1 MEHLTQKQ
9 IEDYSQRLLS
19 GAELLA
25 ASDHLAACE
34 TCRRRLETLFNSDV
48 TFIALREETLNPD
61 LTSHLTPGQT
71 ANYLDQ
77 NLAGEELQIVS
88 DHLIVCEQCVL
99 AVEDLRG
106 FRNDLAMTID
116 REYRPAVA
124 VPASPLSAWKEK
136 FVSFFRVSPI
146 PAFGSA
152 AVVVIILAT
161 IGWLIWRTPRERDT
175 EIVAAPTPSLQ
186 PSPSPEAPVEA
197 QPAEST
203 AAVVAQLNDGDR
215 VLALDE
221 EGKLT
226 GAENLPPSYQ
236 NLIKKALATQ
246 RIERSP
252 EVQGLSRPP
261 SSLMSSD
268 NQEGEFFVM
277 EPVGSVLLRSQ
288 PTFLWSIVEGATG
301 YVVEVYDE
309 QFSLVAASPRLKIA
323 SWSVQLPR
331 GAVYSWQVKAIKDGQ
346 EIIAPRPPAPQA
358 KFRILDQAKANELA
372 RARRAYASSH
382 LALGLLYA
390 EAGLLKEAEQQFR
403 LLRRSNPNSSL
414 ARRLH
419 RQILALQP

>member
-9 IEDYSQRLLS
+9 IEDYSQRLLG

-25 ASDHLAACE
+25 VSDHLAGCE
-34 TCRRRLETLFNSDV
+34 TCLGRLESSLNSDE
-48 TFIALREETLNPD
+48 TFVALREETLDPD

-71 ANYLDQ
+71 ADYVDQ

-88 DHLIVCEQCVL
+88 DHLTVCEQCVL
-99 AVEDLRG
+99 AVEDLRA
-106 FRNDLAMTID
+106 FRDEMAPSID
-116 REYRPAVA
+116 RVYRPAA
-124 VPASPLSAWKEK
+124 PASTSSLGAWREK
-136 FVSFFRVSPI
+136 FVSFFRLSPI

-152 AVVVIILAT
+152 ALMVLILAT
-161 IGWLIWRTPRERDT
+161 VGWLIWRTPSERES

-186 PSPSPEAPVEA
+186 PSPSAEASVEAP
-197 QPAEST
+197 PAEST
-203 AAVVAQLNDGDR
+203 ATVVVQLNDGDR
-215 VLALDE
+215 ILTLDE
-221 EGKLT
+221 EGKLS
-226 GAENLPPSYQ
+226 GAESLPPSYQ
-236 NLIKKALATQ
+236 NLIKKALTTQ

-252 EVQGLSRPP
+252 ELQGLSRPP

-268 NQEGEFFVM
+268 NQEDEFFVM
-277 EPVGSVLLRSQ
+277 EPVGSVLLRNQ
-288 PTFLWSIVEGATG
+288 PRFLWSIVEGATG

-309 QFSLVAASPRLKIA
+309 QFRLVAASPRLKIA

-346 EIIAPRPPAPQA
+346 ELIAPRPPAPQA

-372 RARRAYASSH
+372 RARRVYASSH
-382 LALGLLYA
+382 LTLGLLYA

-403 LLRRSNPNSSL
+403 LLRRSNPNSPL

-419 RQILALQP
+419 RQIRALQP